1 MPVVPS
7 VAAVAVPLPA
17 CIHSPV
23 RYTEPSAL
31 CGLVAVFDA
40 LFLHTHSGSLCGMA
54 LSRPRGSACAPSDS
68 LECTAKAVGTNPLL
82 WIASGRA
89 QTDLRAHLE
98 AKQVVDNIRRG
109 FVASLA
115 LRSTALCLNRPLLA
129 AADRAD
135 GLLR

>member
-54 LSRPRGSACAPSDS
+54 LSRPRGSASAPSDS
-68 LECTAKAVGTNPLL
+68 LDFTAKAVGTKPPVDRDRGL
-82 WIASGRA
+82 
-89 QTDLRAHLE
+89 TDLRAHLE